1 MEVGLTFR
9 TLAFNRY
16 RTVVSKSCLA
26 HSCPRTRDDTLRIH
40 EFLSLKY
47 YANHKQLTIFFLQPK
62 VLKIY
67 ARNISNCNW
76 IFFKKKKEK
85 RKKTVN

>member
-26 HSCPRTRDDTLRIH
+26 HSYPRTRDDTLRIH
-40 EFLSLKY
+40 LISF
-47 YANHKQLTIFFLQPK
+47 I
-62 VLKIY
+62 KIL
-67 ARNISNCNW
+67 RQS
-76 IFFKKKKEK
+76 
-85 RKKTVN
+85 